1 MEQTYILNESEV
13 KVEIDKKD
21 NLSNLKIKNN
31 SFDIEL
37 SHQVDNTFFLKLNG
51 KIHQVKVYELDGK
64 KQVMVDGVPLILE
77 KKGLKRAGGAAIQ
90 EGSLVSPMPGKIF
103 KVIKQAGESVT
114 QGETV
119 LILEAMKM
127 EHAIKAT
134 KDGVIKKIFFKEGEL
149 VQGGIQLVELE
160 S

>member
-1 MEQTYILNESEV
+1 MEQTYILKENEI
-13 KVEIDKKD
+13 KVQIDKKD
-21 NLSNLKIKNN
+21 NLSNVMLNN
-31 SFDIEL
+31 KSYDIEL
-37 SHQVDNTFFLKLNG
+37 SHHVDNTYFLKLDG
-51 KIHQVKVYELDGK
+51 IIHQVKVYEMDGK
-64 KQVMVDGVPLILE
+64 KQVMVDGVPVILE
-77 KKGLKRAGGAAIQ
+77 KKGLKRAGGSAIQ

-103 KVIKQAGESVT
+103 KVIKHAGESVA

-134 KDGVIKKIFFKEGEL
+134 KDGVIKKIYFKEGEL